1 MNRPQQQ
8 QQKQWECSSC
18 WVEAVSSASSNPKH
32 ILMIAQCRLWYKVWS
47 KQHLIT
53 LYTPTKHINRIE
65 EFNYLSPPQNLN
77 FHTSKQCYDEME
89 IVRLWLK
96 CEVEN
101 ILILRESLSMIFLNL
116 EPPLLCGPLA
126 RRAGS
131 SEVRAMRW
139 ARWREDNNHR
149 LNRISMEWSK
159 YSVAQRF
166 MCDEN
171 GDSDEDDR
179 GLAKCIFLS
188 RL

>member
-1 MNRPQQQ
+1 
-8 QQKQWECSSC
+8 
-18 WVEAVSSASSNPKH
+18 
-32 ILMIAQCRLWYKVWS
+32 
-47 KQHLIT
+47 
-53 LYTPTKHINRIE
+53 
-65 EFNYLSPPQNLN
+65 
-77 FHTSKQCYDEME
+77 ME

-159 YSVAQRF
+159 YSVAQRLCAMRMGIAMKMIGVWLNAF
-166 MCDEN
+166 FCPVFSSSSVASSLHSSSNNDVKACFEIH
-171 GDSDEDDR
+171 SVLLVVFCCAQISLHR
-179 GLAKCIFLS
+179 RILIFLRVYS
-188 RL
+188 ITHRRMAAPFPSL